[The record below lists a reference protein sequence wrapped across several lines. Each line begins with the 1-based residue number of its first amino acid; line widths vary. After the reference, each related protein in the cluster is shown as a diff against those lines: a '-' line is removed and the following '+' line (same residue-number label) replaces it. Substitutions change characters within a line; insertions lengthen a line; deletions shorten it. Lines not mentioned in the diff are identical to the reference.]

1 MKRSMFN
8 LVFIACILMWTSQF
22 GTLIGGMNDTLA
34 VETETPGTS
43 VTQVDRRSDKTSE
56 PLPETKK
63 GIIEHLREL
72 QELRDKDTITQREY
86 EQLRSQKIEQLLA
99 VPAEGKTS
107 EASPDEK
114 KKDLMKRLEELEQ
127 LRDQGTITQKE
138 YEQLRSKTIE
148 QF

>member
-1 MKRSMFN
+1 
-8 LVFIACILMWTSQF
+8 
-22 GTLIGGMNDTLA
+22 MNDTLA